1 MTTVYRACLS
11 PHLTD
16 EARDKTAMPSLRLL
30 AVLNVPSST
39 PPRAKRLA
47 PRPGGLL
54 THFVSPRGEKGRLGG
69 PTHGSNG
76 AQRGEST
83 AIPLRLARSPAPA
96 QGWARWWLALGLVL
110 TLGLFA
116 AEPAVAGE
124 RSAKKLH
131 RQGRKAELAKDYD
144 KALELYEQAASE
156 APEDPRYQL
165 AARRTRFVAGQTHVE
180 IGRRQREQGHLEE
193 AVAEFQR
200 ALEID
205 PASTVAAQEHRGAL
219 DLIEERSKRGDAGG
233 DFDTTTPLERERE
246 KRERKLGRL
255 KSLPELE
262 PISSRP
268 LEALTFRKQESKVIF
283 ETIGKLA
290 GINVLFDAEYDDKE
304 ISIELS
310 GTTLHEALD
319 YVGLLAK
326 AFWKPL
332 TKNAIFVTN
341 DDTNKRREYDDEV
354 VKTFYLSNVA
364 TPQELQEIATA
375 IRGLTDIRRL
385 FPVNSMN
392 ALIVRGP
399 KDKVALA
406 EKVITDV
413 DKARPEV
420 IIDVLV
426 LETSKSATRD
436 LGIAPISGGAA
447 GIDLPVSFTGAGV
460 GAGEGVSV
468 PLTNLGNVSG
478 RDWSTVLPNGVIQAL
493 MSRSDTRLLQAP
505 RVRAQDNFQASLRI
519 GERIPIATG
528 SFGSGIGAGIGGG
541 IPLVNTQFQYQE
553 VGVNV
558 DLTPKIHNN
567 REVSMHV
574 EIEISNVADFVDLG
588 GITQPVIGQRKVSH
602 DIRIKDAEASV
613 LGGLL
618 QTSIF
623 KTRAGIPLL
632 GDIPI
637 LGRLFSTEQTT
648 VDENEVLIVLI
659 PHVVRLP
666 EIRRAN
672 LKAVASGT
680 DQVFRVRYELP
691 PNDKSPLT
699 KVGVDTEP
707 ATKPEVP
714 TVAEAQPPIQTV
726 PAAVPAAAPSPTQ
739 PAPATPPE
747 QAVAEVASTTPPAQP
762 VAEQAAPAAD
772 PAAGPSLVP
781 QPAAPEL
788 AVGQQTTV
796 HLTVQ
801 NAAQLFAVPMRI
813 RFDQKFVRLVDITKG
828 EFLQGDE
835 QDLIFSKNIRN
846 EVGQAAVNISRFPG
860 TDGIDGSGVVVSLV
874 LEGVAAGSSDLRVIP
889 TGARDAEA
897 KPLKITSAQATVT
910 VR

>member
-1 MTTVYRACLS
+1 MTTVYLGRAI
-11 PHLTD
+11 
-16 EARDKTAMPSLRLL
+16 
-30 AVLNVPSST
+30 
-39 PPRAKRLA
+39 
-47 PRPGGLL
+47 
-54 THFVSPRGEKGRLGG
+54 
-69 PTHGSNG
+69 HGSNG
-76 AQRGEST
+76 ARCRES
-83 AIPLRLARSPAPA
+83 AVIPLRLACSPAPA
-96 QGWARWWLALGLVL
+96 QGRTRWWLAWGLVL

-124 RSAKKLH
+124 RRAKKLH
-131 RQGRKAELAKDYD
+131 RQARKAELVKDYD

-156 APEDPRYQL
+156 EPEDPRYQL
-165 AARRTRFVAGQTHVE
+165 AAYRTRFVAGQTHVE

-193 AVAEFQR
+193 AAAEFQR

-205 PASTVAAQEHRGAL
+205 PASTVAAQEHRGVL
-219 DLIEERSKRGDAGG
+219 DLIEERRKQGDAGG

-246 KRERKLGRL
+246 KREQKLSRL

-262 PISSRP
+262 PLSSRP

-290 GINVLFDAEYDDKE
+290 GINVLFDAEYDDSE

-341 DDTNKRREYDDEV
+341 DTTNKRRDYDDEV
-354 VKTFYLSNVA
+354 VKTFYLTNVS

-413 DKARPEV
+413 DKPRPEV

-436 LGIAPISGGAA
+436 LGIAPISGGAP

-460 GAGEGVSV
+460 GAGESGSV

-478 RDWSTVLPNGVIQAL
+478 RDWSTVLPSGVIQAL

-505 RVRAQDNFQASLRI
+505 RIRAQDNFQASLRI

-553 VGVNV
+553 VGVNI

-567 REVSMHV
+567 REVSMHI

-623 KTRAGIPLL
+623 KTRSGIPLL
-632 GDIPI
+632 GDIPV

-648 VDENEVLIVLI
+648 VDENEILIVLI

-672 LKAVASGT
+672 LKAIASGT

-699 KVGVDTEP
+699 KVGVDTEL
-707 ATKPEVP
+707 ATKPEAP
-714 TVAEAQPPIQTV
+714 TVAEAQPPTQTA
-726 PAAVPAAAPSPTQ
+726 PAQAAAPPAAPSPTQ
-739 PAPATPPE
+739 PAPVVPAV
-747 QAVAEVASTTPPAQP
+747 QAVEEVAPTTPPAQP
-762 VAEQAAPAAD
+762 VAEQAPPPAD
-772 PAAGPSLVP
+772 PAAGTSLALQPS
-781 QPAAPEL
+781 APEL
-788 AVGQQTTV
+788 AVGQQITV
-796 HLTVQ
+796 HLRVQ

-813 RFDQKFVRLVDITKG
+813 RFDQKFVRMVDITKG
-828 EFLQGDE
+828 EFLKGDE

-874 LEGVAAGSSDLRVIP
+874 IEGVAAGSGDLRVAP

-897 KPLKITSAQATVT
+897 KPVKITSAQATVT